1 MNALTKAALA
11 ITPVKDVADRI
22 KALDWERVS
31 KDLEAQGHVMIE
43 GLITPYTAGDYNG
56 ASAIQSGVRI
66 TLAAGMDIVGEQTA
80 SLVLGEGDHRRACAS
95 SPAVIELSSIG
106 GRQTPNHE

>member
-1 MNALTKAALA
+1 MNALCKEALA
-11 ITPVKDVADRI
+11 IIPATDVAGRV
-22 KALDWERVS
+22 KALEWERVS
-31 KDLEAQGHVMIE
+31 KDLEAQGHVMTE

-66 TLAAGMDIVGEQTA
+66 KLAAGMDIVGEQTA

>member
-1 MNALTKAALA
+1 MNALRNEALA
-11 ITPVKDVADRI
+11 IIPATDVRGRVKAFE
-22 KALDWERVS
+22 WERVS

-43 GLITPYTAGDYNG
+43 GLITPYAAGDYNG

-66 TLAAGMDIVGEQTA
+66 TLAAGMDIVGKKTA
-80 SLVLGEGDHRRACAS
+80 SLVLGEADHIRACAL

-106 GRQTPNHE
+106 GRQTLNHE